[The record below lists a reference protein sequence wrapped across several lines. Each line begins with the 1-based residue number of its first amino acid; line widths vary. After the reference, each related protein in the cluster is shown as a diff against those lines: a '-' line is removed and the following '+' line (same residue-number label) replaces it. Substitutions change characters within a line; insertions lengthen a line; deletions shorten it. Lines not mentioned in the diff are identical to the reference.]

1 MVQLGFGGAIW
12 TTILFVTINMVIGNA
27 VEPKMMG
34 KGLGLSTFV
43 VFLSL
48 IFWGFVFGT
57 IGMFLSV
64 PLTMAIKIMLEQ
76 NKKTEW
82 IAIAL
87 GTQKDAQAILEKH
100 DPSNEHL

>member
-1 MVQLGFGGAIW
+1 M
-12 TTILFVTINMVIGNA
+12 TIGNA

-48 IFWGFVFGT
+48 IFWGFILGT
-57 IGMFLSV
+57 VGMFLSV

-76 NKKTEW
+76 NPNTRW
-82 IAIAL
+82 IAIVL
-87 GTQKDAQAILEKH
+87 GTENDAQALLDEEKPEI
-100 DPSNEHL
+100 DNL